1 VLILSGR
8 RDGVP
13 VIFLET
19 HGGGEGGSRARRGE
33 HGIRVHLANT
43 MNTPVEAIEAEFPI
57 RVEAYELRDGSGGQ
71 GANAG
76 GDGLRRVY
84 RILSPGVELSTMFER
99 CTIAPWGVFG
109 GTAGEPTRIVV
120 NPDHA
125 SPRLIG
131 GKDHIELNTD
141 DVVLVETAGGGGYGR
156 RP

>member
-1 VLILSGR
+1 
-8 RDGVP
+8 
-13 VIFLET
+13 
-19 HGGGEGGSRARRGE
+19 
-33 HGIRVHLANT
+33 